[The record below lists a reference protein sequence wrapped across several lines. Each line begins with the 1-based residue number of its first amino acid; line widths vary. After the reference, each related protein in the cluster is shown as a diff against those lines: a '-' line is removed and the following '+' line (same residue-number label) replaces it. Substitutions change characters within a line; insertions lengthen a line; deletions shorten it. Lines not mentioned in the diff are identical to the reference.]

1 MAEASESCKER
12 FQWKTGDKIANLI
25 QCLATYKSQM
35 EYNNSDF
42 NADKVKQY
50 EAVRKAMAII
60 YKDNPSYFG
69 PPEITPMTEEAR
81 GSEEVK
87 LQIETQQKVDRAMIK
102 KAYNRVQEKLKE
114 IRQNFSTAVTTG
126 SRSGSGKIVLEHF
139 EELKL
144 IWGGSP
150 ATKPLSIG
158 ISSDMVNNDSTNSSS
173 ESVLETEEAYDADW
187 DDNSL
192 ALQDA
197 DSHSS
202 QVQENQEIE
211 TGQSNMRKRKV
222 MENPTPKLIDNKR
235 RHMERQLSAAQRD
248 QLLLNE
254 AKEDAQFKRDIAEA
268 IHQSNQTF
276 AESIQNMSHSIM
288 QVAQGLTRSIEV
300 MSQALV
306 QSNASQYSGH
316 GLDRNQPASGFG
328 SRGTA
333 NLYFSSPTSNEY
345 SDQMNYIHQH
355 AKNRQYFGI
364 DAEKTYEEL

>member
-1 MAEASESCKER
+1 
-12 FQWKTGDKIANLI
+12 
-25 QCLATYKSQM
+25 
-35 EYNNSDF
+35 
-42 NADKVKQY
+42 
-50 EAVRKAMAII
+50 
-60 YKDNPSYFG
+60 
-69 PPEITPMTEEAR
+69 
-81 GSEEVK
+81 
-87 LQIETQQKVDRAMIK
+87 
-102 KAYNRVQEKLKE
+102 
-114 IRQNFSTAVTTG
+114 
-126 SRSGSGKIVLEHF
+126 
-139 EELKL
+139 
-144 IWGGSP
+144 
-150 ATKPLSIG
+150 
-158 ISSDMVNNDSTNSSS
+158 
-173 ESVLETEEAYDADW
+173 
-187 DDNSL
+187 
-192 ALQDA
+192 
-197 DSHSS
+197 
-202 QVQENQEIE
+202 
-211 TGQSNMRKRKV
+211 

-268 IHQSNQTF
+268 IRQSNQTF

-316 GLDRNQPASGFG
+316 GLDRKQPASGFG

-333 NLYFSSPTSNEY
+333 NFYFSSPTSNEY